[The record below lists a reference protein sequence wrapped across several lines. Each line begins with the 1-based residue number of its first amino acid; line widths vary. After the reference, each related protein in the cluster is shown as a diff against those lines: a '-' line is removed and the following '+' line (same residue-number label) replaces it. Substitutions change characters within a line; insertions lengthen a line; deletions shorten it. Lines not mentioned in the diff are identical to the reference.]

1 MIDVVKKVAEIV
13 KSSGGRALAV
23 GGCVRDGLLGY
34 GVINDFDIECFSISP
49 ERLEVDLSK
58 AFELDLVGKSFGVI
72 KLRHYDIDIAIPRK
86 ETKLGLGHRA
96 FELEYDPQLSIR
108 EAASRRDFTVNAIY
122 SDPLTGEIIDP
133 WGGREDLEKG
143 VLRHVSNHFSEDP
156 LRVLRGM
163 QFVSRFNLIA
173 DRETLGLCRAMTPEN
188 LPRERLIGEWKKL
201 LIKGKSISR
210 GLTFLRETGWV
221 KYYPELESLIGCRQ
235 DKRWHPEGDV
245 WNHTLC
251 SLDAFA
257 VERDEHDYG
266 DDENLIVALAVLCH
280 DFGKPLT
287 TRCESYDGRIR
298 SLGHDEAGVA
308 PTISF
313 LKRLTN
319 EERILK
325 EVPPLVKAHMRPF
338 SLWKNKSSDSAIRR
352 LSSDVGRIDR
362 LLRVASADEGGR
374 PPFPRQIEHLEWL
387 KSQSLRLAVADA
399 VPKPIL
405 MGRDL
410 MDIGMKPSKE
420 FGIILKNAYEA
431 QLDGEFF
438 DKAGAMQFV
447 RRKFR

>member
-1 MIDVVKKVAEIV
+1 M
-13 KSSGGRALAV
+13 
-23 GGCVRDGLLGY
+23 
-34 GVINDFDIECFSISP
+34 
-49 ERLEVDLSK
+49 
-58 AFELDLVGKSFGVI
+58 
-72 KLRHYDIDIAIPRK
+72 
-86 ETKLGLGHRA
+86 
-96 FELEYDPQLSIR
+96 
-108 EAASRRDFTVNAIY
+108 
-122 SDPLTGEIIDP
+122 
-133 WGGREDLEKG
+133 
-143 VLRHVSNHFSEDP
+143 
-156 LRVLRGM
+156 
-163 QFVSRFNLIA
+163 
-173 DRETLGLCRAMTPEN
+173 
-188 LPRERLIGEWKKL
+188 GEWKKL

-210 GLTFLRETGWV
+210 GLAFLRETGWV
-221 KYYPELESLIGCRQ
+221 KYYPELESLIGCKQ

-287 TRCESYDGRIR
+287 TRCEGYDGRIR

-338 SLWKNKSSDSAIRR
+338 ALWKNKSSDSAIRR